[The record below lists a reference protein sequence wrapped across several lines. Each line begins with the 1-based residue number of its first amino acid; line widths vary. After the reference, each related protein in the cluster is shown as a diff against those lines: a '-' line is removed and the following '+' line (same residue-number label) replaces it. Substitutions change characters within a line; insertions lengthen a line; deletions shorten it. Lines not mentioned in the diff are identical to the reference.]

1 MPLSTNFNVTPYYDD
16 YNESKGYYR
25 ILFRPGYAVQAREV
39 TQLQTILQKQIE
51 RYGQHMFKDGS
62 KVLGGEVS
70 LDTDVKSLKLETQH
84 SGVNIN
90 AAAFGTATVL
100 GGTSNA
106 RGRVVATQAATTTTQ
121 PTLMFHPMSA
131 DSFSDGEVIT
141 IEGGST
147 QATVVSVA
155 GPSGLSNAVG
165 NGSVVSI
172 DSGVF
177 FVGGF
182 FVFNSS
188 NTIVFNAY
196 SKTPSGRVGLQISE
210 SIKTNDDDG
219 TLLDPASG
227 SYNYAAP
234 GATRYNVTLL
244 SLIHI

>member
-16 YNESKGYYR
+16 YAESKGYYR

-51 RYGQHMFKDGS
+51 RYGKHMFKDGS
-62 KVLGGEVS
+62 KVLGADLT
-70 LDTDVKSLKLETQH
+70 LDTKVKSLKLETQYG
-84 SGVNIN
+84 GVNIN
-90 AAAFGTATVL
+90 AAAFSGVTVT
-100 GGTSNA
+100 GETSNS
-106 RGRVVATQAATTTTQ
+106 RGRVVASQAATTNTQ
-121 PTLMFHPMSA
+121 PTLMFHPLSA
-131 DSFSDGEVIT
+131 NTFSDGETIV

-155 GPSGLSNAVG
+155 GPSGISNAVG

-182 FVFNSS
+182 FVFNEA
-188 NTIVFNAY
+188 NTVVFNAY
-196 SKTPSGRVGLQISE
+196 SGTPSGRVGLQITE
-210 SIKTNDDDG
+210 TIKTNDDDS

-234 GATRYNVTLL
+234 GEQDIKLNLHYQQKK
-244 SLIHI
+244 